1 MPMEYD
7 AKGRKVLRSRTRSGR
22 LVTLGTASIKDKD
35 QPFAS
40 KEKVQATLNAA
51 NAASRATIRRHR
63 AELLDQD

>member
-1 MPMEYD
+1 MSMEYD
-7 AKGRKVLRSRTRSGR
+7 AKGRKILRSRTRSGR
-22 LVTLGTASIKDKD
+22 LVTLGTASIKD

-40 KEKVQATLNAA
+40 KEKVRETLKAA

>member
-1 MPMEYD
+1 MPMECD
-7 AKGRKVLRSRTRSGR
+7 AKGRKVLRTRTRSGR
-22 LVTLGTASIKDKD
+22 LVTLGTARIKDRD

-51 NAASRATIRRHR
+51 TAASKAAIRRHR